1 MEKVYYFEYYPSR
14 GDAFKTAVVLTLES
28 LQALRKAH
36 ATDDELF
43 DELVRKL
50 ETKTKQTIWFISEI
64 LTDEPKLISKLKSKK
79 TIGDMT
85 EEGSWAMSLVSM
97 KDAKNKVKEI
107 ELDLDEAVVKKA
119 PTSLSKKQL
128 DFYLDEINDI
138 LSSGQGDYYI
148 DDWHEKSLK
157 ELYKTIPVEHRLAV
171 YSVYLKS
178 LKGPNAMTPLKGEK
192 TFMKQLFSNKIK
204 ESVKSKLK
212 ESRPSAMSLE
222 EITSIIGEMNNTI
235 SGPSEEGKPGVC
247 IVYSFEKEQLDKL
260 CSKYGIEYE
269 IIEKFVD
276 GNGDECLEVREKQ
289 LKENKN
295 IMSKKKQI
303 ELLEGEIEK
312 LAGKKVKLVESSIEC
327 SCKKDKLTEAKKD
340 KEEKEEEEV
349 EVEDTAVAKSDEAA
363 LKAATEDAS
372 EPILGNIIP
381 ASVIKEIDAYVTN
394 TLAEIDKA
402 TTQLRAIKK
411 QITSGAT
418 ASNEDFSTLTDR
430 IAFLV
435 KQLSRIALYSSNT
448 IKAGKFDKTLLDKIF
463 EQKEL

>member
-1 MEKVYYFEYYPSR
+1 
-14 GDAFKTAVVLTLES
+14 VVLTLES

-43 DELVRKL
+43 GELVRKL

-119 PTSLSKKQL
+119 PTSLGLMTEEYRDLKDNLWILKTAIKKEPNTKRGKEAKEIL
-128 DFYLDEINDI
+128 KAYKFNEFDKEEYDNKVEYLDNAVEEWM
-138 LSSGQGDYYI
+138 DYYN
-148 DDWHEKSLK
+148 WK
-157 ELYKTIPVEHRLAV
+157 EVPYQTE
-171 YSVYLKS
+171 
-178 LKGPNAMTPLKGEK
+178 N
-192 TFMKQLFSNKIK
+192 SNKIK

>member
-14 GDAFKTAVVLTLES
+14 GDTFKTAIVLKLEQ
-28 LQALRKAH
+28 LQALQKAH

-43 DELVRKL
+43 YDLVKKI

-64 LTDEPKLISKLKSKK
+64 FDDEPRLVSKLKSKK
-79 TIGDMT
+79 TIGDMV

-97 KDAKNKVKEI
+97 KDAKNKVKQI
-107 ELDLDEAVVKKA
+107 ELDLDEATIKKA
-119 PTSLSKKQL
+119 PAKLSEKQI
-128 DFYLDEINDI
+128 DFFIEEINDI
-138 LSSGQGDYYI
+138 LSSGQGDPHI
-148 DDWHEKSLK
+148 DSWHIESLK
-157 ELYKTIPVEHRLAV
+157 KLYKTIPTKYKLAV
-171 YSVYLKS
+171 YNAYLKS
-178 LKGPNAMTPLKGEK
+178 LKGPDAMEPLQGEK
-192 TFMKQLFSNKIK
+192 AFMKQLFSSKIK
-204 ESVKSKLK
+204 ESSEVK
-212 ESRPSAMSLE
+212 ESKGNMSLE
-222 EITSIIGEMNNTI
+222 EITSLIGEMNNTI
-235 SGPSEEGKPGVC
+235 TGPVGEEEPGICV
-247 IVYSFEKEQLDKL
+247 IYSYEKEQLDKL
-260 CSKYGIEYE
+260 CAKYGVTYE
-269 IIEKFVD
+269 IVDKFVD
-276 GNGDECLEVREKQ
+276 GNGDECLNIQEKTE

-295 IMSKKKQI
+295 TMSKEKAI
-303 ELLEGEIEK
+303 NLLEKQVEK
-312 LAGKKVKLVESSIEC
+312 LSGKKVVYTENENTKPEC
-327 SCKKDKLTEAKKD
+327 SCKKDKLTEAKKE
-340 KEEKEEEEV
+340 KEKEEETSTE
-349 EVEDTAVAKSDEAA
+349 ETSSKSDEAA

-463 EQKEL
+463 EQKGL